1 MFHLAERVDHFRPLD
16 SAFVLMYT
24 NTRVFAL
31 LLRADMFTTSFDLAP
46 QLAENLRRLMA
57 RQGVSLDA
65 LAAASGVD
73 RRTIA
78 GVIRGKK
85 RPHSRTLHR
94 LAEALSV
101 PADEFFHDPSLLA
114 HRAFDRQTNP
124 LVDEVIAERPELF
137 AQWTESDFDELYSRF
152 GTGGALTRAGAL
164 AAAERMNRARAI
176 HEKVAVVLETHE
188 AELLEQFVELLY
200 RRITV
205 LESDPVADS

>member
-1 MFHLAERVDHFRPLD
+1 MNRRAHT
-16 SAFVLMYT
+16 SASMQ
-24 NTRVFAL
+24 A
-31 LLRADMFTTSFDLAP
+31 ASFDLAP
-46 QLAENLRRLMA
+46 YFADNLRRLMA
-57 RQGVSLDA
+57 RQGVSLEA

-78 GVIRGKK
+78 GVLHGKK

-101 PADEFFHDPSLLA
+101 PADEFFHDPSLLT

-137 AQWTESDFDELYSRF
+137 AQWSEADFDELYSRF
-152 GTGGALTRAGAL
+152 GTGGALTRAGAV
-164 AAAERMNRARAI
+164 AAAERMNRVRAVQ
-176 HEKVAVVLETHE
+176 EKVAIVLETHE

-200 RRITV
+200 RRNVV
-205 LESDPVADS
+205 LESDPAADS